1 MEKRHEAFF
10 PQAAKMSAM
19 TEIPPL
25 PNRSTDAHKGTFGRV
40 LLIGG
45 SRGMAG
51 SISLSAMAAMRS
63 GAGLGHV
70 AVPDAILETV
80 AAFEPCVMTHPLSC
94 DLDGRLVLTAY
105 EEIAELIAGTL
116 TAGENSSTEGKSAV
130 GIGPGFSRA
139 DQSLSLARELVSTV
153 EVPTVVDADA
163 LYALSEDL
171 DHLIRSPAARILTP
185 HPGEFSRLIG
195 GPVSADANERRL
207 AAEEFASKY
216 ENVVLVLKGTGT
228 VVTAGNRTYVN
239 NTGNPGMATA
249 GSGDVL
255 TGIITALVGQGM
267 DPFEAAV
274 LGVHAHGKAGD
285 LAAYRRGQTGLVAS
299 DLVDQLPRVW
309 KRMERSQ
316 S

>member
-1 MEKRHEAFF
+1 
-10 PQAAKMSAM
+10 MSAM
-19 TEIPPL
+19 PDIPLL
-25 PNRSTDAHKGTFGRV
+25 PDRSTDAHKGTFGRI

-63 GAGLGHV
+63 GAGLGHA

-80 AAFEPCVMTHPLSC
+80 ASFEPCVMTHPLSC
-94 DLDGRLVLTAY
+94 DLNGRLVLTAY
-105 EEIAELIAGTL
+105 EEIRELISETLPAG
-116 TAGENSSTEGKSAV
+116 GKSAI

-139 DQSLSLARELVSTV
+139 DQSLSLARDLVSTID
-153 EVPTVVDADA
+153 VPMVVDADA
-163 LYALSEDL
+163 LYGLSDDL
-171 DHLIRSPAARILTP
+171 ERLNRSPAARILTP
-185 HPGEFSRLIG
+185 HPGEFARLAG
-195 GPVSADANERRL
+195 KPVSADADQRRL
-207 AAEEFASKY
+207 AAEEFAAKY
-216 ENVVLVLKGTGT
+216 ENVVLVLKGAGT
-228 VVTAGNRTYVN
+228 VVTAGGRTYVN

-255 TGIITALVGQGM
+255 TGVITALVGQGM
-267 DPFEAAV
+267 DPFDAAV

-309 KRMERSQ
+309 KRMERRRA
-316 S
+316 